1 MKKALVVL
9 GLALFCTVVSQNAWA
24 ASNIGF
30 KRLGV
35 DVGMVD
41 PEAAGS
47 TIGFGARADLGTISP
62 DIHLS
67 THVNYWNKSENQF
80 GVEAGLRDIS
90 VGARATYNFHMSS
103 GKVQPYVGGGP
114 GVHFFN
120 VKVDVPFSPGMTVSE
135 SETKIGF
142 DLGGG
147 ASMPISPKAQA
158 FSELYYTVCD
168 IDQFAFKAGVSFALG
183 GPAASMSRTPHST
196 RGR

>member
-24 ASNIGF
+24 KSDLGF

-47 TIGFGARADLGTISP
+47 TIGFGAFADLGSLSP
-62 DIHLS
+62 DFRLS
-67 THVNYWNKSENQF
+67 SHVNYWNKSENQF

-90 VGARATYNFHMSS
+90 VGARARYMFHMNS
-103 GKVQPYVGGGP
+103 GNVQPYVGGGP
-114 GVHFFN
+114 GLHFFN
-120 VKVDVPFSPGMTVSE
+120 VKVEVPFNPGMTASE

-147 ASMPISPKAQA
+147 ASMPLSPKADV
-158 FSELYYTVCD
+158 FSEMWYTVCD
-168 IDQFAFKAGVSFALG
+168 IDQFAFKAGVSFRLG
-183 GPAASMSRTPHST
+183 EPATAMKRSA

>member
-9 GLALFCTVVSQNAWA
+9 GLTLFCTVVSQNAWA
-24 ASNIGF
+24 KSDIGF

-41 PEAAGS
+41 PEAVGS
-47 TIGFGARADLGTISP
+47 TIGFGAFADLGTISP
-62 DIHLS
+62 DIRLS
-67 THVNYWNKSENQF
+67 SHVNYWNKSENQF

-90 VGARATYNFHMSS
+90 VAARANYMFHMNSS
-103 GKVQPYVGGGP
+103 KIQPYVGGGP

-120 VKVDVPFSPGMTVSE
+120 VKVEIPFSPGMSASE

-147 ASMPISPKAQA
+147 ASMPISPKAEA
-158 FSELYYTVCD
+158 FSEMWYTVCD
-168 IDQFAFKAGVSFALG
+168 IDQFAFKAGVSFRLG
-183 GPAASMSRTPHST
+183 EPGASMKRST